1 VERIDLEVQKQRALL
16 VGPQFQSAP
25 SVIDW
30 LRSRHCECFFAPTL
44 RESYDLIRSGPF
56 DLILCSNHLP
66 DGAGFS
72 LIELL
77 TGLPVSLFIS
87 HPVEDNCIWMP
98 AIIHGVKCWG
108 SGTLKPKAFIRLIDE
123 VIATNL
129 ENTQPGGRL
138 NGSAFCNLCGGISW
152 SKRKEHDI

>member
-1 VERIDLEVQKQRALL
+1 MERIDLEVQKQRALL

-30 LRSRHCECFFAPTL
+30 LRSRHYECFFAPTL

-66 DGAGFS
+66 DG
-72 LIELL
+72 E
-77 TGLPVSLFIS
+77 
-87 HPVEDNCIWMP
+87 
-98 AIIHGVKCWG
+98 GVKCWG

-123 VIATNL
+123 VIAANL